1 MLLSAVM
8 ERPLVS
14 VQTKQE
20 YVQAIYDR
28 YRGAR
33 RAEKQRI
40 LDEFCAV
47 TQATPEACHP
57 PAQWPH
63 AGGAAAAA
71 GAHRAVWAGDHRRV
85 ADDLGSGRLSLVRP
99 AQGAA
104 AAVAA
109 VGPPAAAPA
118 PGGGAAVAA
127 HQPPADRSPAGA
139 RSGGSSASGCTGG
152 PSPARCS
159 STTSP
164 SGRIAGTWPSPA
176 SRRSTSSPTAA
187 AWATASSCTRST

>member
-33 RAEKQRI
+33 RPEKQRI

-47 TQATPEACHP
+47 TKQHRKHAIRLLNG
-57 PAQWPH
+57 PAP
-63 AGGAAAAA
+63 GAARPRRTAR
-71 GAHRAVWAGDHRRV
+71 RAVWAGDHRRV
-85 ADDLGSGRLSLVRP
+85 ADDLGSGGLSLVRP
-99 AQGAA
+99 AQGPA

-109 VGPPAAAPA
+109 VGPPPAGPA
-118 PGGGAAVAA
+118 PGRGAAVAA
-127 HQPPADRSPAGA
+127 HQPAADRSPARAPAPPAPQAAVRADQA
-139 RSGGSSASGCTGG
+139 RHPAQAPHPPQDGSL
-152 PSPARCS
+152 
-159 STTSP
+159 
-164 SGRIAGTWPSPA
+164 GRRRRPA
-176 SRRSTSSPTAA
+176 SRRSTSSRTAA
-187 AWATASSCTRST
+187 ATATGSSCTRSM